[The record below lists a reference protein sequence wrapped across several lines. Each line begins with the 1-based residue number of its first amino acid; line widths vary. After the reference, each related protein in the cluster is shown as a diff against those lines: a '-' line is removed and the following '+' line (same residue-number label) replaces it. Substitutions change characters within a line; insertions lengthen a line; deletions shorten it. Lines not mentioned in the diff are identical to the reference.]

1 MSGTDLLPVTL
12 LFSSSQH
19 WWLSWPPYVPSQL
32 TFLLTQISMHGTKD
46 SSFYNTNIY
55 EWDLPSSCD
64 LVILFF
70 SALKAAM
77 AALCSVTTCSCLC
90 CRAFRSNSR
99 LALAWDEKREERK
112 RNMKIKILWSEDA
125 ANFCMIDNIIKR
137 HIFWLRPTRPI
148 SSLILKILR
157 ITCYCSL

>member
-1 MSGTDLLPVTL
+1 MGLRTLLSTTQISMSGTDLLPVTL
-12 LFSSSQH
+12 LSYSSQH
-19 WWLSWPPYVPSQL
+19 WWLPWPPCVPSSL
-32 TFLLTQISMHGTKD
+32 TFLLTQYPWVGLKTLLST
-46 SSFYNTNIY
+46 TPNIY

-112 RNMKIKILWSEDA
+112 RNIKIKILWSEDA
-125 ANFCMIDNIIKR
+125 AHFCMIDHIIKR
-137 HIFWLRPTRPI
+137 HNMVT
-148 SSLILKILR
+148 
-157 ITCYCSL
+157 TN